1 MPCGFQAATKRSVS
15 NQNQPAVQRK
25 RIGRMSAHAK
35 KWEMCPVART
45 PGKLITVQIQM
56 SPIE

>member
-1 MPCGFQAATKRSVS
+1 
-15 NQNQPAVQRK
+15 
-25 RIGRMSAHAK
+25 MSAHAK